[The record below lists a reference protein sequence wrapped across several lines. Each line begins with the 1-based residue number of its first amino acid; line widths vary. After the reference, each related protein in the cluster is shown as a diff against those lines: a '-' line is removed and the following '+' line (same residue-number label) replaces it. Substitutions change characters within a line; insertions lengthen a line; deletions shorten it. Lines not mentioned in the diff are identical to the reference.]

1 MVNSHIILKHIL
13 IIDDLIRATQVMC
26 QIGAYAHRVVVADL
40 PVDAR
45 SIGQLIVPPRHRVR
59 PYLMEQ
65 LCRVGRLFQP
75 AVLAIVLM
83 IIPHTAKDIHTLD
96 TIVQT

>member
-13 IIDDLIRATQVMC
+13 VIDDPIRATQVMR

-40 PVDAR
+40 PVGAR
-45 SIGQLIVPPRHRVR
+45 SIGQLIVSPRHRVR

-65 LCRVGRLFQP
+65 LCCVGRLFQP
-75 AVLAIVLM
+75 AVLAVVLM
-83 IIPHTAKDIHTLD
+83 IIPHTAKDIHILHTV
-96 TIVQT
+96 VQA